1 MRDDPADSV
10 NAKAPSGHKCPQ
22 PSAETDGRAQKSML
36 ESFGVWS
43 GIGIQLALSIFA
55 GLFGGQWLDQ
65 KLATSPLFF
74 IVGVLVGM
82 GAGFYN
88 MVRLIQIQQ
97 KRQRER
103 EQGQ

>member
-1 MRDDPADSV
+1 MSD
-10 NAKAPSGHKCPQ
+10 APS
-22 PSAETDGRAQKSML
+22 SDDARKSML

-43 GIGIQLALSIFA
+43 GIGIQLALSVFA
-55 GLFGGQWLDQ
+55 GLYGGQWLDA
-65 KLATSPLFF
+65 KLATSPVFF

-103 EQGQ
+103 EGGNNG